1 MYQSTNF
8 TRSAEAI
15 RYPHSV
21 TYTTLYLLLIFLMPT
36 FVFYTLGTSS
46 QAPGL
51 IAVFV
56 ITIVWAAV
64 QLSRSLFSYSHDV
77 LYLLLGTI
85 CFIGIHGMIVAAF
98 RDVDGL
104 RLAQSVTILAVGII
118 SSQFI
123 SRFLFNVDDATLR
136 KSILIVSVV
145 ILLIAFFGILGV
157 RPYMPSLVTTNPVW
171 PYNEP
176 SHLALGMSPIAL
188 ALAVQQG
195 NVARLFT
202 ILIVAAIGYFLQSM
216 STVVIAVVLSMI
228 LLPLYLIPIVLAAF
242 AFTLPYI
249 ELDYFLDRIDL
260 SIHSENISVLVY
272 IQGWELMAD
281 ALQRTFG
288 WGVGFQ
294 QLGLGIY
301 SSPTSDVIY
310 HLLRSNANILD
321 GGFTMAKIVCEF
333 GIFGFL
339 IAVSL
344 IAIIVQ
350 QLVRLRATAAALD
363 NSDYG
368 LTLARCMVAGFF
380 VEFLV
385 RGIGYFS
392 PTIYLLFAAIFY
404 LHRRRELI

>member
-1 MYQSTNF
+1 MYQPANV
-8 TRSAEAI
+8 TRHAEAI

-21 TYTTLYLLLIFLMPT
+21 SYTTIYLLLIFLTPT

-51 IAVFV
+51 LVVFA
-56 ITIVWAAV
+56 ITAVWAAF
-64 QLSRSLFSYSHDV
+64 QLSRSLISYLHDV

-85 CFIGIHGMIVAAF
+85 FFIGIHGMIVAAF
-98 RDVDGL
+98 REVDGI
-104 RLAQSVTILAVGII
+104 RLIQSMVILAAGII

-123 SRFLFNVDDATLR
+123 SKFLFGADDATLR
-136 KSILIVSVV
+136 KSIQIVSLVM
-145 ILLIAFFGILGV
+145 LLIAFFGILGI

-176 SHLALGMSPIAL
+176 SHLALGMSPVAL

-195 NVARLFT
+195 NVARFFT

-216 STVVIAVVLSMI
+216 STVVIALVLSMI
-228 LLPLYLIPIVLAAF
+228 LLPLYLLPIALAAF
-242 AFTLPYI
+242 TFTLPYI

-301 SSPTSDVIY
+301 DSPTSDVIY
-310 HLLRSNANILD
+310 RLLRSNANILD
-321 GGFTMAKIVCEF
+321 GGFTLAKLVCEF

-339 IAVSL
+339 IALAL
-344 IAIIVQ
+344 IAIIVR
-350 QLVRLRATAAALD
+350 QLVRLRATAAAQD
-363 NSDYG
+363 YADYG
-368 LTLARCMVAGFF
+368 LILARCLVAGFF

-385 RGIGYFS
+385 RGIGFFS
-392 PTIYLLFAAIFY
+392 PTIYLLLAAIFY
-404 LHRRRELI
+404 LHRRQELI